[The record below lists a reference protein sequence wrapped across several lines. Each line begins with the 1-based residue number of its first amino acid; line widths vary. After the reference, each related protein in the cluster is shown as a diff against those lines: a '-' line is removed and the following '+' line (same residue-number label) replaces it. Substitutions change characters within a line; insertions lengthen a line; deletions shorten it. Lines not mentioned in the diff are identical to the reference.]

1 MQENGKSANKSVVA
15 LLIYRFILIACPW
28 MRNVGNVAWVTYRI
42 VYQLLIGYMF
52 VYRENHEQEKQ
63 SLNSIAENTV
73 AMEVT

>member
-1 MQENGKSANKSVVA
+1 MQEKDKSVVA
-15 LLIYRFILIACPW
+15 LLLSHHCIHWIH
-28 MRNVGNVAWVTYRI
+28 NVGNVAWVVQVTSYRI
-42 VYQLLIGYMF
+42 VIRLLIRYMF

>member
-1 MQENGKSANKSVVA
+1 
-15 LLIYRFILIACPW
+15 
-28 MRNVGNVAWVTYRI
+28 MRNVGYVAWVVQVIFYRI
-42 VYQLLIGYMF
+42 VIRLLIRYVF